1 MTLVTLVRKDVDS
14 SHTYLRCVAGLY
26 HQSKMKPFF
35 KYFKVFFLLLSPT
48 NRKSHLFSATNLPS
62 VTPISCV
69 YFG

>member
-35 KYFKVFFLLLSPT
+35 KYFKVFFFFVT
-48 NRKSHLFSATNLPS
+48 FSH
-62 VTPISCV
+62 
-69 YFG
+69 